1 MQELAA
7 SGACATRDGYYGC
20 TDATASA
27 NYILPF
33 ATTTSKYFTQ
43 CNTSLKKIRSGND
56 RRTLLEKLI
65 HICIHN
71 CSSSWIQTGS

>member
-33 ATTTSKYFTQ
+33 ATTTGKYFTQ
-43 CNTSLKKIRSGND
+43 CKYISEKKFV
-56 RRTLLEKLI
+56 LEMI
-65 HICIHN
+65 ER
-71 CSSSWIQTGS
+71 